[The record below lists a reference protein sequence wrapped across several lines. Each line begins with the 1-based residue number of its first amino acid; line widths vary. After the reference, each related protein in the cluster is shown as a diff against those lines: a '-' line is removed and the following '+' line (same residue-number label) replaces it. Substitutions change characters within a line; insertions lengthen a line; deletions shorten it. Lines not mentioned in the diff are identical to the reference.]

1 MTALKRRF
9 QVIKIWCAFYNIDC
23 GMYFDTFV
31 DAASDKGSLLRVV
44 VVGEEMI
51 RGKGGY
57 VAMKKSIHLLVIMPV
72 YNKVQASAFFS
83 TSMALLPCERLSLRE
98 VLAVYGCCSAGDG
111 GVLDIS
117 TQIQP
122 PAFEYQCVQVIQ
134 WHGNPRGSLDF
145 PWMRAMH
152 T

>member
-1 MTALKRRF
+1 
-9 QVIKIWCAFYNIDC
+9 
-23 GMYFDTFV
+23 
-31 DAASDKGSLLRVV
+31 
-44 VVGEEMI
+44 MI

-83 TSMALLPCERLSLRE
+83 TSMALLPGKRLPLRKAF
-98 VLAVYGCCSAGDG
+98 AVYGCCSAGNG

-122 PAFEYQCVQVIQ
+122 LTFEYQCVQVIQ
-134 WHGNPRGSLDF
+134 FLPLVG
-145 PWMRAMH
+145 
-152 T
+152 

>member
-1 MTALKRRF
+1 MWN
-9 QVIKIWCAFYNIDC
+9 V
-23 GMYFDTFV
+23 FDTFV

-72 YNKVQASAFFS
+72 YSKVQASAFFS
-83 TSMALLPCERLSLRE
+83 TSMALRPGKRLPLRKAF
-98 VLAVYGCCSAGDG
+98 AVNGCCSAGDG

-122 PAFEYQCVQVIQ
+122 LAFEYQCVQVIQ
-134 WHGNPRGSLDF
+134 WSGNPRGRLDF
-145 PWMRAMH
+145 SVDEGNAHLNPGNALADYVQH
-152 T
+152 FLPLVG